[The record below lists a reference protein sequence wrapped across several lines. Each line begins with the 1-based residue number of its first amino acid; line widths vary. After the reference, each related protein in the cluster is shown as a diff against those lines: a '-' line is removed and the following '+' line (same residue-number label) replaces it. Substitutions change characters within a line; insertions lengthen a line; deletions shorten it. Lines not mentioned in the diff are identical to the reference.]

1 MNNTLFSM
9 KMDESA
15 SLQEHLLKIKD
26 IREQLVAIECKMDE
40 EDMVA
45 ITLKFEKLMACL

>member
-1 MNNTLFSM
+1 M